1 MARRDH
7 LVITEHHVAPAF
19 CDVEALCATAF
30 VGQHSFALE
39 LPVTGTLDLGR
50 GIEADIQLVSGG
62 VSRAHARLVMRGQRA
77 NVVDLGSRNGTFVNR
92 ARVVGEHDVG
102 HGDEVGIGDAR
113 LVLLRRAALPA
124 GVVPV
129 LVRRAFVGRVDL
141 DIATNQRPCIFVLQ
155 LPEHWYEIAAVREVV
170 AKLAGTAYAGT
181 YNDHILAFGVRLP
194 RGEAQA
200 ILATVSR
207 TLRLAGIDTSSGFAA
222 ETSGDGEELLDAA
235 LKALLSA
242 QEDDADTAEQPI
254 VVDKAMLQLHDEARR
269 VAKSN
274 LNVLLVGETGSGKEV
289 FARAIHVASGRTGPL
304 ICVNT
309 AALPDQLVESE
320 LFGYEKGA
328 FSGAGA
334 AKAGLIEAAA
344 GGTLFLDEIGEL
356 AMPMQAKLLRV
367 LEDHSV
373 RRVGA
378 TNERKVDVRVIA
390 ATNCDLEQSV
400 IEKRFRQD
408 LLFRLNAC
416 VLAIPP
422 LRERKGEIRRLA
434 EVFVTRAAA
443 SMRQP
448 QLRLTAEA
456 LTALERHA
464 WPGNVRELRNVIER
478 AAAICGSN
486 GEPIGVA
493 HLPPALR
500 GATTKASSAAASAS
514 SITLTAA
521 PASPSAAPVASPPP
535 PPSSAAGVSPEDV
548 RDSVRDFERHRIV
561 EALQKCG
568 GNQTQAAE
576 LLGLPRRTLAYK
588 MGRLGIQAK

>member
-1 MARRDH
+1 VARRDH

-30 VGQHSFALE
+30 VGHHSFAVE
-39 LPVTGTLDLGR
+39 LPISGTLELGR
-50 GIEADIQLVSGG
+50 GTEADLQLVSGG
-62 VSRAHARLVMRGQRA
+62 VSRAHARLIMRGQRA

-92 ARVVGEHDVG
+92 QRVERDLEVG
-102 HGDEVGIGDAR
+102 HGDEIGIGDAR

-129 LVRRAFVGRVDL
+129 LVRRAFIGRVDL
-141 DIATNQRPCIFVLQ
+141 EIATDQRPCVFVLQ
-155 LPEHWYEIAAVREVV
+155 LPEHWYEIAAVRDVV

-194 RGEAQA
+194 RGEALA
-200 ILATVSR
+200 VLATVSR
-207 TLRLAGIDTSSGFAA
+207 TLRLAGVDTSAGFSA

-242 QEDDADTAEQPI
+242 QEDEADTAEQPI

-269 VAKSN
+269 VAKSSI
-274 LNVLLVGETGSGKEV
+274 NVLLVGETGSGKEV

-334 AKAGLIEAAA
+334 AKAGLIEAAG

-378 TNERKVDVRVIA
+378 TSERKVDVRVIA
-390 ATNCDLEQSV
+390 ATNCDLEQCV
-400 IEKRFRQD
+400 VEKRFRQD

-443 SMRQP
+443 AMQQP

-478 AAAICGSN
+478 AAAICGST

-500 GATTKASSAAASAS
+500 GAGPAIS
-514 SITLTAA
+514 A
-521 PASPSAAPVASPPP
+521 PASPPALTPATHPVS
-535 PPSSAAGVSPEDV
+535 SPEDV
-548 RDSVRDFERHRIV
+548 RDSVRDFERHRII

-588 MGRLGIQAK
+588 MGRLGIPAK